1 MNEANSNPPRNRTR
15 TGSLERRQA
24 PPRRTPRRTQV
35 SRRPWVGSLAVIL
48 ALATVVTVYGQQ
60 AQRRASQALSPISAG
75 EFSRIVQ
82 QFSEEGGY
90 FQSDN
95 FTSNE
100 TAYLH
105 IVSRLK
111 EVGVSDGAYIG
122 VGPEQNFTYIA
133 KIRPSIA
140 FIVDIRRQAM
150 IQHLMYK
157 AIFHHAE
164 TRAQFLA
171 WLFSEP
177 IPGRTALSA
186 DVPVEDLIEYITM
199 SPATQEAFEANFA
212 TLRRTI
218 EREFRLPLSPGDL
231 ESLRYVYSAFFHA
244 NLRISFRFG
253 TRGFPS
259 AWRGGFPGFRD
270 LILATDENGNKGN
283 FLASEADYQF
293 VRSLHRQN
301 RIIPVVGDFAGPKA
315 LASVGEYL
323 RKNRYTVSAF
333 YTSNVEQF
341 LFGNDVYGRFAE
353 NVRKLPI
360 TDNSV
365 FIRAVRSGWD
375 RHPAALPG
383 HRMTPML
390 QKLSIFIKD
399 FDDGLLTDYWSL
411 TTTHYIGPRTVSRRI
426 EVFSGQ

>member
-1 MNEANSNPPRNRTR
+1 VY
-15 TGSLERRQA
+15 RRA
-24 PPRRTPRRTQV
+24 LSSP
-35 SRRPWVGSLAVIL
+35 SWAGSLAAVL

-60 AQRRASQALSPISAG
+60 AQRRASASVSPISEG
-75 EFSRIVQ
+75 EFSRMVQ

-111 EVGVSDGAYIG
+111 EIGVSEGAYIG

-177 IPGRTALSA
+177 IPGRTALASNVPIE
-186 DVPVEDLIEYITM
+186 DVIEYITM
-199 SPATQEAFEANFA
+199 SPATKEAFEANLA
-212 TLRRTI
+212 TMRRTI
-218 EREFRLPLSPGDL
+218 EREFRFPLSTEDY
-231 ESLRYVYSAFFHA
+231 EALRYVYTAFFQA

-253 TRGFPS
+253 TRGYPS
-259 AWRGGFPGFRD
+259 AWRGGFPGMRD
-270 LILATDENGNKGN
+270 LILATDENGKKGN

-315 LASVGEYL
+315 LAAVGEYL
-323 RKNRYTVSAF
+323 QKNGYKVSAF

-341 LFGNDVYGRFAE
+341 LFGNDVYGRFVE
-353 NVRKLPI
+353 NVRRLPMH
-360 TDNSV
+360 DDSV

-390 QKLSIFIKD
+390 QKLPVFIKD

-411 TTTHYIGPRTVSRRI
+411 TTTHYIAPREVSRRI
-426 EVFSGQ
+426 EAFTAP